1 VTTGSFHD
9 KDSKQGVDMNE
20 HDHASDTGQTPPL
33 RPVPTPMRAPENA
46 NRYSFAALPTGCGWN
61 GVLSALL
68 RQPGQIVYQ
77 LHESAGG
84 SNVAAVLAGI
94 ALLCLLAYG
103 VVVGAFSGGTQLWA
117 APLKIAGGSLMTSA
131 ICLPSLYV
139 LACLAGAHDKL
150 KVGPLAGLLLAA
162 VALNATLLVS
172 FAPIAW
178 VFSQSTDSI
187 AFISCLHLVL
197 WGIGFYFGLRLVLIG
212 ARFLG
217 VADRGYV
224 GLWIIIVTLV
234 SVQMMTTL
242 RPIVGRSE
250 RLLPAEKKFF
260 LNHLLELFGEPT
272 QAHANRQI

>member
-1 VTTGSFHD
+1 MS
-9 KDSKQGVDMNE
+9 E
-20 HDHASDTGQTPPL
+20 LDHASDTEQMPL
-33 RPVPTPMRAPENA
+33 RQPPTSMQAHEQA
-46 NRYSFAALPTGCGWN
+46 SRYAFTALPTGCGWN

-84 SNVAAVLAGI
+84 WQVAAVLSGI
-94 ALLCLLAYG
+94 ALLCLLGYG

-117 APLKIAGGSLMTSA
+117 APLKIASGALLAAA

-139 LACLAGAHDKL
+139 LVCLGGAHDKL
-150 KVGPLAGLLLAA
+150 KLGALAGLLLAA

-187 AFISCLHLVL
+187 AFISCLHLLL
-197 WGIGFYFGLRLVLIG
+197 WAIGFYFGLRLVLIG
-212 ARFLG
+212 TRFLG

-224 GLWIIIVTLV
+224 ALWLIIMTLV
-234 SVQMMTTL
+234 SMQMMTTL
-242 RPIVGRSE
+242 RPIVGSSE
-250 RLLPAEKKFF
+250 QLLPAEKKFF
-260 LNHLLELFGEPT
+260 LNHLLELFAEPAP
-272 QAHANRQI
+272 AHADRQL